1 MNANENTSSTTAKD
15 SVSTPLTNNQEPP
28 KTPTTP
34 EPVKSTQST
43 QERTETSKPPIDETP
58 APIVKTVE
66 PAAFIVPKSV
76 KPPAPP
82 PPAPAKAPTP
92 PPPAAPVLVPAPAPI
107 LIEPIEPSVAHAVSV
122 QKPKATPEETTN
134 KQDTSNVD
142 FNQLSDELFED
153 ICDEVIKCDDRAP
166 SVPDVILQVISEILA
181 ETSPVDEDG
190 QIIEEKQLSDVMNMN
205 KATGGGESLATGV
218 ARVISNYPTLVD
230 DAEQQTNIKSNAALV
245 AATVTT
251 TYSNGGGTESIASSA
266 SPVTRNAS
274 STVSSA
280 NEDSYPTQTKE
291 SAEAQKLNR
300 NKTRK
305 TITKTFIVDGQ
316 TVTQTI
322 KKTVNPEEEER
333 QRKLIEDRKRDLIEH
348 RRNLNEDRRKLIE
361 QTRKQDLEKE
371 SLEHDF
377 KEQRDKLLRE
387 FEVKLAQIHQ
397 FRKSE
402 IERCEEA
409 QAIELKTTLKRLKN
423 EQEKTLKY
431 QRDQLKEEFK
441 LFKKDLESN
450 SNHMLMSKEHRELL
464 KKQKEKELIKRVN

>member
-15 SVSTPLTNNQEPP
+15 SVSTPLANNQEPP

-107 LIEPIEPSVAHAVSV
+107 LIEPIEPSVAHSVSV

-142 FNQLSDELFED
+142 LNQLSDELFED

-190 QIIEEKQLSDVMNMN
+190 QIIEEKQLSDVMNVN

-266 SPVTRNAS
+266 SPVARNAS